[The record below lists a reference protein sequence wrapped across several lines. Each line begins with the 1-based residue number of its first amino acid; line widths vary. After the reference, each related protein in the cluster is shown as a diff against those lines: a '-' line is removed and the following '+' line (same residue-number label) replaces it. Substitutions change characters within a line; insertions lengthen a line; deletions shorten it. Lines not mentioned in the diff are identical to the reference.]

1 MFKMRLVL
9 SVVGYINL
17 ILFCY
22 IFWNNAPQRLYGEP
36 LAGMVVDAATGKPIP
51 GAYVSYLWESATDP
65 KGFFGSGGRD
75 ICYHAAGTRT
85 DDTGRF
91 HVDGWSEWSTYRVQN
106 RDPQA
111 LVYAPGHARGI
122 FMLQTG
128 TIKPPVQR
136 LHEVYGLDRFSGT
149 TEQRIE
155 SLFMGF
161 ANRGCHYGGESQ
173 KSLYPM
179 MRATYYEIRPLAM
192 SLDER
197 ATVASLAG
205 ITASTALAFDPNGPS
220 QAERE
225 AAFIEENLQ

>member
-91 HVDGWSEWSTYRVQN
+91 HVDGWSKWSTYRVQN

-111 LVYAPGHARGI
+111 LVYAPGYARGI

-179 MRATYYEIRPLAM
+179 MRAMYLEVRSVAQSAEQHQAARSLGRLA
-192 SLDER
+192 
-197 ATVASLAG
+197 ASV
-205 ITASTALAFDPNGPS
+205 ALAPDPNGPDQS
-220 QAERE
+220 RRIQS
-225 AAFIEENLQ
+225 FLEEHLQ

>member
-91 HVDGWSEWSTYRVQN
+91 HVDGWSEWSTYRVSN

-111 LVYAPGHARGI
+111 LVYAPEYEA
-122 FMLQTG
+122 T
-128 TIKPPVQR
+128 TII
-136 LHEVYGLDRFSGT
+136 LHEGHVEPPIRRLGELYKLRQFDSSSEERT
-149 TEQRIE
+149 KN
-155 SLFMGF
+155 LFWGF
-161 ANRGCHYGGESQ
+161 ANRSCPYGGESQ
-173 KSLYPM
+173 KTLFPM
-179 MRATYYEIRPLAM
+179 WRAMYVEA
-192 SLDER
+192 R
-197 ATVASLAG
+197 AIART
-205 ITASTALAFDPNGPS
+205 PS
-220 QAERE
+220 QDQTARTI
-225 AAFIEENLQ
+225 ARMAAKAAIAPNPDGPVDVDRLKAFIEENLK

>member
-111 LVYAPGHARGI
+111 LVYAPGYARGI